1 MAEARVSQEQFSCPV
16 CLDLLK
22 DPVTIPCGH
31 SYCMSC
37 ITCYWNQEDRRKVYS
52 CPECRQT
59 FSLRPDINKNTL
71 LAEVVEQLNMTELQT
86 SVPAGAG
93 DVECD
98 VCTGRKYKAIKS
110 CLVCLNSYCQNH
122 LEQHEN
128 LFRGKR
134 HNLMDA
140 TGQLQKM
147 ICRKHEKLLEIYC
160 RTDHQCICMLCMVDE
175 HKNHD
180 TVSTA
185 AERTEKQKHVGET
198 QRKFQQQIQVREK
211 KLQELKDA
219 VEDHKRSAQTA
230 VRDSERIFTELIHSI
245 ERRRA
250 EVSQMIRDREKTAVS
265 RAEGLLKQ
273 LEQEICQLRRTGA
286 ELEQLSQTPDHIH
299 FLQSFPTLPV
309 PPESPDVPSITVS
322 YYNDVGKSVSQL
334 RQKLEYFCRVEIEKI
349 SGRAERTKT
358 EKSIVAER
366 MKNLRDWKAARNPR
380 FQAQQREVEL
390 NRAADFQKFKDM
402 LMSMEDL

>member
-31 SYCMSC
+31 NYCTSC
-37 ITCYWNQEDRRKVYS
+37 ITCYWNQEDRGKVYS

-59 FSLRPDINKNTL
+59 FSPRPDLNKNTL
-71 LAEVVEQLNMTELQT
+71 LAEVVEQLKMTELQT
-86 SVPAGAG
+86 AVPAGAG
-93 DVECD
+93 DLECD
-98 VCTGRKYKAIKS
+98 VCTGRKYKAVKS

-128 LFRGKR
+128 LFRGKS

-147 ICRKHEKLLEIYC
+147 ICRKHEKLLEIFC
-160 RTDHQCICMLCMVDE
+160 RTDHRCICMLCMVDE

-211 KLQELKDA
+211 QLQELKDS

-230 VRDSERIFTELIHSI
+230 VQNSERIFNELICSI

-265 RAEGLLKQ
+265 QAEGFMKR

-309 PPESPDVPSITVS
+309 PSESSDVPSITVS

-334 RQKLEYFCRVEIEKI
+334 RQKLEDFCREEIEKI

-358 EKSIVAER
+358 EKAVFDLRER
-366 MKNLRDWKAARNPR
+366 RTAGSKIQDCE
-380 FQAQQREVEL
+380 REEL
-390 NRAADFQKFKDM
+390 ERLFKLQKQ
-402 LMSMEDL
+402 LNDLLKK